1 MIRRPPRSTRTG
13 ALFPYATLCRSGK
26 NDLSRTIP
34 LREGKVDFSFNGV
47 GTILAQEGVEAF
59 GGADWGPQRV
69 RMMLASIGGNCLSLF
84 WAADLGVEKIEDLK
98 GKRAAFVK
106 GSPALQLSVLAG
118 LQYGNLTWDDVEV
131 VEVGGNAAAFEAL
144 INNQLDIFFSTTNS
158 GSILKAMNSP
168 RGLTWH

>member
-26 NDLSRTIP
+26 NDVSRTVP
-34 LREGKVDFSFNGV
+34 RREGKVDFSFNGV

-118 LQYGNLTWDDVEV
+118 LQYGNLTWDGVAV
-131 VEVGGNAAAFEAL
+131 VRSEERRVGKEWVSSVRSRRA
-144 INNQLDIFFSTTNS
+144 QS
-158 GSILKAMNSP
+158 
-168 RGLTWH
+168 H

>member
-1 MIRRPPRSTRTG
+1 
-13 ALFPYATLCRSGK
+13 
-26 NDLSRTIP
+26 
-34 LREGKVDFSFNGV
+34 
-47 GTILAQEGVEAF
+47 
-59 GGADWGPQRV
+59 
-69 RMMLASIGGNCLSLF
+69 MMLASVGGNCLSLF

-144 INNQLDIFFSTTNS
+144 INNQLAIIFSPTNS
-158 GSILKAMNSP
+158 GSILKAITYP
-168 RGLTWH
+168 RGPTWPQRAPENTKTYDRWIVARS